1 MVCIIEMIYPYDEL
15 SYFKCFLFNGER
27 KEGMGR
33 ERGEEGKRERGE
45 LEICFAVCSPNTS
58 LLCIYFSHFFIFLTD
73 TPDCPYP
80 YF

>member
-1 MVCIIEMIYPYDEL
+1 MVCMIEMIYPYDEL

-45 LEICFAVCSPNTS
+45 LEICFAVS
-58 LLCIYFSHFFIFLTD
+58 
-73 TPDCPYP
+73 
-80 YF
+80 